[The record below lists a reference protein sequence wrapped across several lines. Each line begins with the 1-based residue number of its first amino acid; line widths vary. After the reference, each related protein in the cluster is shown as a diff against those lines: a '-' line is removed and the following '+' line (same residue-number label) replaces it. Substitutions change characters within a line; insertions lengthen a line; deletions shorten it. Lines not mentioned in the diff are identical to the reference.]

1 MSAQNQKSPNTD
13 RPAGGPP
20 FGGPGRGP
28 GIGGGG
34 PGRGGPFGGHMGMGG
49 EKARHFK
56 DTMRT
61 LIHYLAPYRTAI
73 ILAILLSIAS
83 TVFSI
88 LGPKLLGN
96 ATTKLFEG
104 LVSKVMN
111 VPGAGI
117 DFGYIGNIVLLLIGL
132 YLASAVCA
140 YIVGFLMTNVSM
152 RVTYDLRKKIAEKIN
167 RLPLKYF
174 DTVSHGEVLSRVTN
188 DVDTVSQT
196 LNQSLSQIITSVT
209 TIIGVLIMMLT
220 ISWLMT
226 VVSLVILPITVV
238 FMTFVLKRSQKYFK
252 QQQDYLGH
260 VNGHVEE
267 MYSGHQVMK
276 AFNGEKRSV
285 EKFDK
290 FNNILYGSAWR
301 AQFFAGMMMPIMT
314 FISNFGY
321 VLISILGGYLA
332 INGSIKVGD
341 ILAFIQYVRA
351 FTQPITQTANIANI
365 LQSTAAA
372 AERVFEFLAENEET
386 AEAAKPVKLDY
397 VKGDVSFKNV
407 SFGYLPN
414 KTIINNFSV
423 DIKSGQKVA
432 IVGPTGAGKTTM
444 VKLLMRFYDVNSGS
458 IEVDGIDIRKFN
470 RNDYRDAFGMVLQD
484 TWLFNGTIRENIR
497 YGKPGATD
505 QEVVAAS
512 KTAYIEHF
520 IHSLPAGYDM
530 VLNEESSNISQGQ
543 KQLITI
549 ARAVLS
555 DPRILILDEA
565 TSSVDTRTEVL
576 IQQAMEQLMKGR
588 TAFIIAHRLSTIRNA
603 DIILV
608 MKDGEIV
615 EQGNHEDLLAA
626 KGFYSNL
633 YASQFEIIEDAD
645 VVLSRTAGLRL

>member
-1 MSAQNQKSPNTD
+1 MSAQNNTP
-13 RPAGGPP
+13 RNSGPL
-20 FGGPGRGP
+20 GRGP
-28 GIGGGG
+28 MGGP
-34 PGRGGPFGGHMGMGG
+34 PGRGGPMGGGPPGMHMGMGG
-49 EKARHFK
+49 EKARNFK

-61 LIHYLAPYRTAI
+61 LIQYLKPYRTTI
-73 ILAILLSIAS
+73 IFTIILSIAS
-83 TVFSI
+83 TVFTI
-88 LGPKLLGN
+88 LGPKMLGN
-96 ATTKLFEG
+96 ATTILFEG
-104 LVSKVMN
+104 VGKKIMN
-111 VPGAGI
+111 VPGAAI
-117 DFGYIGNIVLLLIGL
+117 DFVSIGHICLQLIGL
-132 YLASAVCA
+132 YLASAVCS
-140 YIVGFLMTNVSM
+140 YVVGFVMTNISM
-152 RVTYDLRKKIAEKIN
+152 KVTYDLRKKISEKIN

-196 LNQSLSQIITSVT
+196 LNQSLTQIITSVT
-209 TIIGVLIMMLT
+209 TIIGVLIMMLS

-238 FMTFVLKRSQKYFK
+238 FMMFVLKRSQKYFK
-252 QQQDYLGH
+252 QQQDFLGH

-285 EKFDK
+285 EKFDT
-290 FNNILYGSAWR
+290 FNSVLFGSAWK

-372 AERVFEFLAENEET
+372 AERVFEFLAEKEES
-386 AEAAKPVKLDY
+386 AEVAKPVKLDY
-397 VKGDVSFKNV
+397 VQGNVSFKNV

-414 KTIINNFSV
+414 KTIINNFSME
-423 DIKSGQKVA
+423 IKSGQKVA

-458 IEVDGIDIRKFN
+458 IQIDGVDIREFR
-470 RNDYRDAFGMVLQD
+470 RNDFRDAFGMVLQD
-484 TWLFNGTIRENIR
+484 TWLFNGSIKENIR
-497 YGKPGATD
+497 YGNLNASD
-505 QEVVAAS
+505 EEVISAA
-512 KTAYIEHF
+512 KTAYVDHF
-520 IHSLPAGYDM
+520 IHSLPGGYDLI
-530 VLNEESSNISQGQ
+530 LNEEASNISQGQ
-543 KQLITI
+543 KQLVTI

-565 TSSVDTRTEVL
+565 TSSVDTRTEIL
-576 IQQAMEQLMKGR
+576 IQRAMERLMKDR
-588 TAFIIAHRLSTIRNA
+588 TSFIIAHRLSTIRTA

-615 EQGNHEDLLAA
+615 EQGNHTDLLAA
-626 KGFYSNL
+626 KGFYASL
-633 YASQFEIIEDAD
+633 YASQFEN
-645 VVLSRTAGLRL
+645 AGH